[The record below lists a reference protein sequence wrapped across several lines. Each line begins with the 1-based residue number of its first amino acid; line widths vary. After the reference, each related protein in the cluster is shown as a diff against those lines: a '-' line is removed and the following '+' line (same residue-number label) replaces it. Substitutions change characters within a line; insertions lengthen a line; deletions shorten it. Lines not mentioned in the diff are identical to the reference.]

1 MSLRKRAAAVTA
13 ALAVGCLFSFAHADS
28 VTVEDP
34 AEGYEID
41 AVAAQHRHPRVAP
54 ATLVAHDVRTAAEWS
69 STDLMRARMKLRLIG
84 GDGPKVRFV
93 HLHPMRDGSL
103 RGVFVDRSRF
113 YGHVFAWRPD
123 ASTLRVEFAR
133 ALLDGSTAYRWSIR
147 LYQPCADDQ
156 GECVVEWDRVP
167 DQGSILHELR

>member
-1 MSLRKRAAAVTA
+1 MAARKWATSAA
-13 ALAVGCLFSFAHADS
+13 ALAVMCAASIAWGDS
-28 VTVEDP
+28 VMVEDP

-69 STDLMRARMKLRLIG
+69 SMDLVRARMKLRLIG

-93 HLHPMRDGSL
+93 ELHPMRDGSL

-123 ASTLRVEFAR
+123 TSTLRVEFAR
-133 ALLDGSTAYRWSIR
+133 ALLDGARAYRWSIR
-147 LYQPCADDQ
+147 LYQPCDEEQ
-156 GECVVEWDRVP
+156 GVCAVEWDRVP
-167 DQGSILHELR
+167 DEGSILHRLR